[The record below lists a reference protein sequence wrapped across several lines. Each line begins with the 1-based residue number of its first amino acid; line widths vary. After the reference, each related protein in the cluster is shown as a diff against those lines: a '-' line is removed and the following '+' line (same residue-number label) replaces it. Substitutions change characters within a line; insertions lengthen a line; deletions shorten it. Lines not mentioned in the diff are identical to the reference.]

1 MYNNNTKLKGG
12 EIMYLDKKGIAE
24 KFGISV
30 SSVNNYM
37 RQGMPYYRI
46 GSKLV
51 RFDPEEVEKW
61 LKERGKE

>member
-1 MYNNNTKLKGG
+1 MFLK
-12 EIMYLDKKGIAE
+12 KKEVAE
-24 KFGISV
+24 RFGISV

-51 RFDPEEVEKW
+51 RFDLEDVEKW
-61 LKERGKE
+61 LKEKANNERN

>member
-1 MYNNNTKLKGG
+1 MLLK
-12 EIMYLDKKGIAE
+12 KKEVAE
-24 KFGISV
+24 RFGISI

-51 RFDPEEVEKW
+51 RFDLEDVEKW
-61 LKERGKE
+61 LKEMANNERN

>member
-1 MYNNNTKLKGG
+1 MFLK
-12 EIMYLDKKGIAE
+12 KKEVA
-24 KFGISV
+24 KRFGISI

>member
-1 MYNNNTKLKGG
+1 MFLK
-12 EIMYLDKKGIAE
+12 KKEVAE
-24 KFGISV
+24 RFGISF

>member
-1 MYNNNTKLKGG
+1 MFLK
-12 EIMYLDKKGIAE
+12 KKEVAE
-24 KFGISV
+24 RFGISV
-30 SSVNNYM
+30 SSVSNYM

-61 LKERGKE
+61 LKERGK